1 MVCVCVGGG
10 FEGIASPHCSKMF
23 GNGRARS
30 GIIVL
35 PCGAGKTFVG
45 IAAACTIGRSTIVL
59 CPNQTSV
66 NQWAD
71 QFARFSTVAPSKV
84 IRLTAKEKPHLP
96 ALTEAVVLLTT
107 YSMIGSGGRRS
118 AESAY
123 VLQQI
128 RER

>member
-1 MVCVCVGGG
+1 
-10 FEGIASPHCSKMF
+10 MF

-66 NQWAD
+66 NQWGD
-71 QFARFSTVAPSKV
+71 QFARFSTVMPSRVLK
-84 IRLTAKEKPHLP
+84 LTAKEKPRLP
-96 ALTEAVVLLTT
+96 PPSEAVVLLTT
-107 YSMIGSGGRRS
+107 YSMIGSGGRS
-118 AESAY
+118 SESSF
-123 VLQQI
+123 VLGQI
-128 RER
+128 KER

>member
-1 MVCVCVGGG
+1 MY
-10 FEGIASPHCSKMF
+10 SKMF

-45 IAAACTIGRSTIVL
+45 IAAACTIARSTIVL

-71 QFARFSTVAPSKV
+71 QFARFSTVSADSV
-84 IRLTAKEKPHLP
+84 FRLTAKNKPDLP
-96 ALTEAVVLLTT
+96 NLRVAIVLLTT
-107 YSMIGSGGRRS
+107 YSMIGSGGRS
-118 AESAY
+118 AESAK
-123 VLQQI
+123 VLGQI
-128 RER
+128 RDR